1 MSKRKGQ
8 AEQSA
13 RFVSALPLEE
23 CTYRLETLRTEELQI
38 EITHLSSDKVD
49 FVVHLLERGRLRVD
63 GKGTL
68 RRWEGTLTRV
78 DFDIRVHDGLW
89 LWLLTVLIML
99 VAGML
104 GLPLVLLVAL
114 QVDPM
119 GWLLMGGAVIVLV
132 LGLMILAQRVA
143 PPDDT
148 PQNLVRLLH
157 ETLT

>member
-13 RFVSALPLEE
+13 RFVSVLPLEE
-23 CTYRLETLRTEELQI
+23 CTYRLENLRSEDLQI
-38 EITHLSSDKVD
+38 EITRLSSDKVD
-49 FVVHLLERGRLRVD
+49 FIVHLLERGRLRVD
-63 GKGTL
+63 GRGTL

-89 LWLLTVLIML
+89 LWLLTVLILL
-99 VAGML
+99 VVGMI
-104 GLPLVLLVAL
+104 GMPLVLLVAL
-114 QVDPM
+114 QVNPV
-119 GWLLMGGAVIVLV
+119 GWLVMGAAVIVFV

>member
-23 CTYRLETLRTEELQI
+23 CTYRLESLRSDELYI

-49 FVVHLLERGRLRVD
+49 FDIRLFERGRLRVD
-63 GKGTL
+63 GKGAL

-78 DFDIRVHDGLW
+78 DFDIRMHDGLW
-89 LWLLTVLIML
+89 LWLLTILVML
-99 VAGML
+99 FIGMV
-104 GLPLVLLVAL
+104 GAPLVILLAL
-114 QVDPM
+114 HVNPV
-119 GWLLMGGAVIVLV
+119 GWLVMAGAVIGFVLA
-132 LGLMILAQRVA
+132 LMVFAQRVA